1 MMTGDELY
9 RRMFTK
15 ESTTTHAAP
24 TKAELLTALRAWATW
39 SQQYGPLIGNDPT
52 FVEIAERT
60 VDLISR
66 QDLRQTRNPDL
77 T

>member
-9 RRMFTK
+9 RRMFTE
-15 ESTTTHAAP
+15 ESTITHTPP
-24 TKAELLTALRAWATW
+24 TKAELLNALRAWVTW
-39 SQQYGPLIGNDPT
+39 SQEYGSFIEHSPT
-52 FVEIAERT
+52 FIEICEKT

>member
-15 ESTTTHAAP
+15 ESTTTHAAT
-24 TKAELLTALRAWATW
+24 TKAELLTALRVWATW
-39 SQQYGPLIGNDPT
+39 SQEYGSFVGNDPT
-52 FVEIAERT
+52 FIEITERT

-66 QDLRQTRNPDL
+66 QDLRQTRNPNL